1 MLSNMWKKFVRFSDC
16 VPVHLQIFSQRLKSP
31 ILTMNTNWNIVD
43 KVPKSTNSKESGSSH
58 PQPTCCCADCDATT
72 KSATS
77 YCNFS
82 HVGLRLISCNYG
94 SCCCFPLRIERIS
107 QLNPHWGEKK
117 LSTASCRQNVSFCE
131 HIRTHIQCIELIP
144 FDLRAFHTFS
154 HRRLF
159 SAKKRECVTQN

>member
-58 PQPTCCCADCDATT
+58 PQPTCCCADCDAAT

-94 SCCCFPLRIERIS
+94 SCCCFPLRIGRIS

-117 LSTASCRQNVSFCE
+117 TVNSLMSTECKFLWAHSHTHTMYRTYSFWFACISHFFASE
-131 HIRTHIQCIELIP
+131 AIQ
-144 FDLRAFHTFS
+144 R
-154 HRRLF
+154 
-159 SAKKRECVTQN
+159 